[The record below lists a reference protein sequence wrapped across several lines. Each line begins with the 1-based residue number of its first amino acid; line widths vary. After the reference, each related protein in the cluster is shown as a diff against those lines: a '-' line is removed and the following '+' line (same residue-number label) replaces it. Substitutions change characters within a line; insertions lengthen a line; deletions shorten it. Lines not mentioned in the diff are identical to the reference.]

1 MHWRNDTQGI
11 FVMKGHSIHVDRIA
25 NLYSEVMKKAVD
37 LLKEILRSPEGELME
52 LNRWKDNMENDSV
65 DYSVFTEPDNRQDL
79 QDLRFSVYRKLLADT
94 NMCVAVI
101 NGNPVWDEDARAAFL
116 KLCLELNRL
125 LMLLV

>member
-1 MHWRNDTQGI
+1 
-11 FVMKGHSIHVDRIA
+11 MKGHSIHVDRIA

-37 LLKEILRSPEGELME
+37 LLKEILQSPEGELME
-52 LNRWKDNMENDSV
+52 LNQWKDNMENDSV